1 LVVWH
6 MAFIFPYIGNV
17 ITPIGQPPTSYDLLI
32 MIHSIH
38 TPTPPLTVG
47 RSPTPSASRRT
58 VDANARKVP
67 GRTGMISLFKDGM
80 PIFQAETCIFLLQ
93 ISPAIF
99 EECAIE
105 ITMLFSDSCME
116 TLCLLE
122 KFAFP

>member
-1 LVVWH
+1 

-58 VDANARKVP
+58 GTDLPSGCKCKEGARADGNDLTFQGWNADFP
-67 GRTGMISLFKDGM
+67 SGDMYFFT
-80 PIFQAETCIFLLQ
+80 
-93 ISPAIF
+93 
-99 EECAIE
+99 
-105 ITMLFSDSCME
+105 SD
-116 TLCLLE
+116 
-122 KFAFP
+122 